1 MITIIN
7 KKANR
12 EIVQSKMDGY
22 LKFCELIRWGRN
34 NPSKFAE
41 FMYGIEFMDYQKYCF
56 DASFNKRNVLWL
68 CSRNAGKS
76 TLTAPFA
83 MTKMM
88 LYPNFQT
95 YILSLTASQ
104 SQDTFLKM
112 EKIAKK
118 QLNSFAGLTDVFLGE
133 VVQSANSDGFIHA
146 PSGFRFKLYNDSE
159 VHTVSGDEKTAK
171 GKRSNLNI
179 YDESGWLSEE
189 YIVDTSAFT
198 TQDSSFALGEGV
210 DTEIIP
216 ENIPNQIL
224 LCSSA
229 SDIDSEFYRLYKEY
243 TKKMIAYGSTSDYFT
258 ANVDCE
264 VVINATLGGRKL
276 VTPLLSKAKVE
287 SDISTNPSK
296 FTREYYNHFDKD
308 GGDKAP
314 IKRVDILRNSHIY
327 VPELINTDLSR
338 KRYYGISYDPAH
350 NFDNSIISVGEYYKD
365 DKGEWRLKLIN
376 CINLTDIEKKKKTPM
391 KQPEQIDKLKETIL
405 NYNGE
410 GEADY
415 SNIECVIIDSG
426 SGGGG
431 NTVPDYFYE
440 DWKGIDGKMHKGLV
454 DIDSKPEDSQKYPD
468 AIDKLRLIEPRKYR
482 NTIFDDFINMLL
494 LGVIEFPA
502 EYDNKPYLML
512 PIEGDDIEEVDEET
526 SEVKKVKSIQYKRY
540 NLSFDEQLALT
551 QLEMAKEELIAV
563 RSTGKSGNTSYLLP
577 SDIVGCKLKDDR
589 AYSIALLAHHLVEL
603 RRENITNKKVKQESM
618 LDYCFF

>member
-1 MITIIN
+1 
-7 KKANR
+7 
-12 EIVQSKMDGY
+12 
-22 LKFCELIRWGRN
+22 
-34 NPSKFAE
+34 
-41 FMYGIEFMDYQKYCF
+41 
-56 DASFNKRNVLWL
+56 
-68 CSRNAGKS
+68 
-76 TLTAPFA
+76 
-83 MTKMM
+83 
-88 LYPNFQT
+88 
-95 YILSLTASQ
+95 
-104 SQDTFLKM
+104 
-112 EKIAKK
+112 
-118 QLNSFAGLTDVFLGE
+118 
-133 VVQSANSDGFIHA
+133 
-146 PSGFRFKLYNDSE
+146 
-159 VHTVSGDEKTAK
+159 
-171 GKRSNLNI
+171 
-179 YDESGWLSEE
+179 
-189 YIVDTSAFT
+189 
-198 TQDSSFALGEGV
+198 
-210 DTEIIP
+210 
-216 ENIPNQIL
+216 
-224 LCSSA
+224 
-229 SDIDSEFYRLYKEY
+229 
-243 TKKMIAYGSTSDYFT
+243 
-258 ANVDCE
+258 
-264 VVINATLGGRKL
+264 
-276 VTPLLSKAKVE
+276 LLSKAKVE

-327 VPELINTDLSR
+327 IPELINTDLSR
-338 KRYYGISYDPAH
+338 KRYYGISHDPAH

-603 RRENITNKKVKQESM
+603 RRENITNKSVKADNM